1 LACVSVLNFLLQREV
16 WTCDATVRAAPQSQL
31 VFELYVIGGSGHR
44 VEGNL
49 IASAV
54 RGGVRSSCE
63 VPSEVLVLRW
73 AQVDFGAGSVR
84 LEPGTTKT
92 GEGRVFPFGVL
103 PALKALLERQREVTA
118 AAERRLGAIIPWV
131 FHRDGRPIRDFH
143 KVWRAACERAAHEG
157 EGALRTLLRPKLLTA
172 IPHDLRRTAAR
183 NLRRAGLAESD
194 IMELCGWETR
204 AMFKRYAIKDD
215 AANAEKLAKAAGLLR
230 PISGVRGGL
239 GGTRP
244 RARGAPGEAG
254 PGSGCGV

>member
-1 LACVSVLNFLLQREV
+1 VRICAELLLQREV

-157 EGALRTLLRPKLLTA
+157 DGVLRQVVRPALLTA
-172 IPHDLRRTAAR
+172 IPHDLRRTAVR
-183 NLRRAGLAESD
+183 NLVRAGVPEVIAMKLTGHLTRSVFDRYNIVNERDLRDGVTRLAV
-194 IMELCGWETR
+194 L
-204 AMFKRYAIKDD
+204 D
-215 AANAEKLAKAAGLLR
+215 AAR
-230 PISGVRGGL
+230 VVRRRGTIGGQW
-239 GGTRP
+239 G
-244 RARGAPGEAG
+244 
-254 PGSGCGV
+254 

>member
-1 LACVSVLNFLLQREV
+1 MLNFLLQREV

-92 GEGRVFPFGVL
+92 GEGRVFPFTADL
-103 PALKALLERQREVTA
+103 RALLA
-118 AAERRLGAIIPWV
+118 RRRVDA
-131 FHRDGRPIRDFH
+131 RDGDGLVFTRASGEPIRSFNKAWASACRAGGVPGRVLHDF
-143 KVWRAACERAAHEG
+143 
-157 EGALRTLLRPKLLTA
+157 
-172 IPHDLRRTAAR
+172 RRTAVR
-183 NLRRAGLAESD
+183 NLLRAGVPERVA
-194 IMELCGWETR
+194 MQMVGWKSR
-204 AMFKRYAIKDD
+204 QMLDRYHIVNTADLLD
-215 AANAEKLAKAAGLLR
+215 AARRLDAA
-230 PISGVRGGL
+230 
-239 GGTRP
+239 
-244 RARGAPGEAG
+244 RAAADRA
-254 PGSGCGV
+254 